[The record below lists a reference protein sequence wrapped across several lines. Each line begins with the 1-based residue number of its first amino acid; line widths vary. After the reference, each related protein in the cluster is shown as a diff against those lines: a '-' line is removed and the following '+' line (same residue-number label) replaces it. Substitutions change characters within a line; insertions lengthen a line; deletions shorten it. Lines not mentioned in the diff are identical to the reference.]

1 MGAYVYLAVAILA
14 EVTATISLKLSDGF
28 AKWGPSVVV
37 VAGYAVAFVGLSLA
51 LKAGMP
57 IGVAYAIWAAAGVA
71 LVALAGVAF
80 LGESINLTMVGGILL
95 VIGGVV
101 LIEVG
106 GAQA

>member
-28 AKWGPSVVV
+28 ANWGWSIVVV
-37 VAGYAVAFVGLSLA
+37 VGYAIAFGGLSMA
-51 LKAGMP
+51 LKAGMAV
-57 IGVAYAIWAAAGVA
+57 GVAYAVWAAIGVA
-71 LVALAGVAF
+71 LVAVAGAVF
-80 LGESINLTMVGGILL
+80 LNESLNLTMVGGMLL

-106 GAQA
+106 GAQV